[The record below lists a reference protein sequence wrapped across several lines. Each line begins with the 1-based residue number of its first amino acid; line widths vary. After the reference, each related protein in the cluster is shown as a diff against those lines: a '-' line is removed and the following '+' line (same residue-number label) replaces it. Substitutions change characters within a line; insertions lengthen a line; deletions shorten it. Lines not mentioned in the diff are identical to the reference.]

1 MPRLLLLSFLLISC
15 SPEYQVKKYNRDIRR
30 LDRYI
35 QKNEQKILE
44 QEFIWQNGLTFKK

>member
-1 MPRLLLLSFLLISC
+1 MLRLLLLILMVSC
-15 SPEYQVKKYNRDIRR
+15 SPTRKYNRDLRR

-44 QEFIWQNGLTFKK
+44 QEYNEQNGLTFKK